1 MRKKLFL
8 TSLAVLFLFGAS
20 YDVRAQSRKPS
31 QVLRELTEE
40 RKRAMKDFESED
52 PGDPYAF
59 LDERAKVEE
68 AIREKAA
75 QAASGFKITEW
86 KGEDLIALSTLY
98 SLAEMKPQAVE
109 ALRAALASEP
119 KGRNAPM
126 LELRLIR
133 TLLDLD
139 QLQEAKNRIESLQSP
154 AALRSAGPLPG
165 ILLYRDLASALAA
178 RGEHENA
185 AHQAEK
191 GYLLSEAVLAS
202 GNAPEEIEVRIRTE
216 QLKLAAAA
224 IASFEKAAKKQDA
237 ERLARLVEKFDIKLN
252 PELRNSYQSELARAR
267 LIGSPAPELIASRW
281 LESEGIK
288 LSELRGKVLLLDFWA
303 MWCTPSI
310 LSYPSSAKELQAK
323 YAGRGFQAIAVTRF
337 YGRSDTTESLTR
349 DQELQDLK
357 KCKTKFNLPW
367 PVAIAKMDDLTN
379 DEQYGVNMAPAIV
392 LIDRRGR
399 IRYIKREPGDPWKF
413 TREIEKLLDEDAT

>member
-68 AIREKAA
+68 TIRAKAA
-75 QAASGFKITEW
+75 QAASGFKIAEW

-185 AHQAEK
+185 ANQAEK

-224 IASFEKAAKKQDA
+224 IASFEKAGKKQDA
-237 ERLARLVEKFDIKLN
+237 ERLARLVEKFDIKSPPVGWN
-252 PELRNSYQSELARAR
+252 PRGSNSANCVGRSSCSIFGPCGA
-267 LIGSPAPELIASRW
+267 
-281 LESEGIK
+281 
-288 LSELRGKVLLLDFWA
+288 LL
-303 MWCTPSI
+303 
-310 LSYPSSAKELQAK
+310 PSSLIIHPPKSSRRNTP
-323 YAGRGFQAIAVTRF
+323 AGDFRRSRSPGFMAV
-337 YGRSDTTESLTR
+337 
-349 DQELQDLK
+349 
-357 KCKTKFNLPW
+357 P
-367 PVAIAKMDDLTN
+367 
-379 DEQYGVNMAPAIV
+379 
-392 LIDRRGR
+392 
-399 IRYIKREPGDPWKF
+399 IRQK
-413 TREIEKLLDEDAT
+413 A